1 MMKALTDCIRSLFV
15 KRRQRNVALVLGGGG
30 ARGFAHIGAIEV
42 LLERG
47 YNIASVAGTS
57 MGALVGGL
65 YAAGKLDKMKRIVLG
80 LNRKK
85 IISLIGISPGLDH
98 IASGDKLKEI
108 LDRISG
114 GVRIEQLPIDFCCS
128 ASDVAT
134 GEERVFTSGPL
145 SEAIRASVSI
155 PCFFAP
161 VREGEHIYVDGSVHN
176 TLPLDRVV
184 RHKGDILV
192 AVNVS
197 AHDTHTSHAPENY
210 VNMLLRVAQVSI
222 QNNTRIA
229 MKLTPPDICA
239 DIPMD
244 SFGLLEFERAR
255 EIISLGR
262 KTMTEQLDLWENES

>member
-1 MMKALTDCIRSLFV
+1 MNILTDCILNLLGKGRP
-15 KRRQRNVALVLGGGG
+15 RNVALVLGGGG

-47 YNIASVAGTS
+47 YNITSVAGTS

-65 YAAGKLDKMKRIVLG
+65 YAAGKLREMKRIVLG

-85 IISLIGISPGLDH
+85 IISLIGLSPGLDH
-98 IASGDKLKEI
+98 IATGDRLKEI
-108 LDRISG
+108 IDRMTG

-134 GEERVFTSGPL
+134 GEERVFRTGLL
-145 SEAIRASVSI
+145 SEAVRASVSI
-155 PCFFAP
+155 PGFFAP
-161 VREGEHIYVDGSVHN
+161 VREGNHIYVDGSVHN
-176 TLPLDRVV
+176 TLPLDRVT
-184 RHKGDILV
+184 RHKGDLLA

-197 AHDTHTSHAPENY
+197 APDTHVSHAPKNY
-210 VNMLLRVAQVSI
+210 AGMLLRVAQVSI
-222 QNNTRIA
+222 QHSTQMA
-229 MKLTPPDICA
+229 MRLTPPDICA

-262 KTMTEQLDLWENES
+262 KVMTEQLDLWESRR